1 MSMSVVYI
9 IEDYDIFQFNALVG
23 RKKFQRIKN
32 LSQIFN
38 YVKAI
43 CLLKWKVTWFIYRL
57 TSEAKNLVI
66 EIIRHTSSTFFYDLI
81 YNSVE

>member
-1 MSMSVVYI
+1 MSVVYI

-23 RKKFQRIKN
+23 RKKFQRIMN